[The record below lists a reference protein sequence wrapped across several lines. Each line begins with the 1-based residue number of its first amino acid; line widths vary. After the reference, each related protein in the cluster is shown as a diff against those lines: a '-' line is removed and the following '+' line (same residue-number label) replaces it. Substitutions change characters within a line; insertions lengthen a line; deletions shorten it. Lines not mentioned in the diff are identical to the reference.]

1 LFLASTNETYRILCD
16 IRDKKG
22 RTEIGVDLPLLD
34 PDFFEL
40 EGYSYMLPDV
50 QYLIDH
56 KYIILSDLYVLQSP
70 ASPSRKTS
78 FHRARIDKP
87 GLDFIE
93 EHERK
98 IKSEIIF
105 PQRAILIS
113 VLSIILSIISI
124 IIAIIAIVS
133 AR

>member
-1 LFLASTNETYRILCD
+1 MKDSTNETYRILCD

-22 RTEIGVDLPLLD
+22 RAEIGVDLPLLD

-40 EGYSYMLPDV
+40 EGYNYILSDI

-56 KYIILSDLYVLQSP
+56 KYIVLSDLYVLSSP
-70 ASPSRKTS
+70 DAPHKKTS
-78 FHRARIDKP
+78 FYRARVDKP

-105 PQRAILIS
+105 PQRAIVIS
-113 VLSIILSIISI
+113 VFSIILSFISI
-124 IIAIIAIVS
+124 IIAILAIVS

>member
-1 LFLASTNETYRILCD
+1 MNSTNETYRILCD

-22 RTEIGVDLPLLD
+22 KAEIGVDLPLLD
-34 PDFFEL
+34 PDFYRL
-40 EGYSYMLPDV
+40 EGYDYKLQDI
-50 QYLIDH
+50 QYLVDQ
-56 KYIILSDLYVLQSP
+56 KYIVLSDLYILQST
-70 ASPSRKTS
+70 ASFSEKTS

-105 PQRAILIS
+105 PQRAIVIS
-113 VLSIILSIISI
+113 VFSIILSIISI
-124 IIAIIAIVS
+124 IIAILAIVS

>member
-1 LFLASTNETYRILCD
+1 MNSTNETYRILCD

-22 RTEIGVDLPLLD
+22 KAEIGVDLPLLD
-34 PDFFEL
+34 PDFYRL
-40 EGYSYMLPDV
+40 EGYDYKLQDI
-50 QYLIDH
+50 QYLVDQ
-56 KYIILSDLYVLQSP
+56 KYIVLSDLYVLQST
-70 ASPSRKTS
+70 ASFSEKTS
-78 FHRARIDKP
+78 FYRARIDKP

-105 PQRAILIS
+105 PQRAIVIS
-113 VLSIILSIISI
+113 VFSIILSIISI
-124 IIAIIAIVS
+124 IIAILAIVS